1 MNQKKYIKYLLSTI
15 ALFIGFHLFMW
26 VFFTSKIFGLDN
38 KTSVGDLARMSYQVD
53 MIVEKKLQ
61 YTLAKSFLYDKTY
74 KNQKID
80 LITIGDSFSHGGGAG
95 LNPYYQDYLAS
106 KYDINILNINPI
118 DSVHFIETV
127 ALLNNKNFLQKT
139 GTKYVLIQ
147 SVERI
152 LTDRF
157 AKKINLKVDDQN
169 ITISKKVFNNIH
181 LPVTIIST
189 ANYKIPFYTFAYHF
203 KENAQKN
210 IYKLKMKKKL
220 FSLSSNNILIFR
232 DDIRNIPLFTE
243 LNIKQLNTNLNKLAH
258 MLQKQN
264 IKLIFMPTPDKYD
277 LYYKYLSNNKHQKN
291 PFFDLIRPLKK
302 DYIFIDTK
310 KILEP
315 YIDKG
320 TKDIYHI
327 DDTHWS
333 HNASEAIANSQ
344 QFQEIF
350 KK

>member
-1 MNQKKYIKYLLSTI
+1 MNQKIYIKYLIGAI
-15 ALFIGFHLFMW
+15 ALFVAYHLLMW
-26 VFFTSKIFGLDN
+26 IFFTSKIFGLDS
-38 KTSVGDLARMSYQVD
+38 KTSVGDLARMSYQVK
-53 MIVEKKLQ
+53 MIVPKKLQ
-61 YTLAKSFLYDKTY
+61 YTLPKSFIYNKTF

-95 LNPYYQDYLAS
+95 TNPYYQDYLAS
-106 KYDINILNINPI
+106 KYNINILNVNPV
-118 DSVHFIETV
+118 DSVHFIETA
-127 ALLNNKNFLQKT
+127 ALLHNRHFLQKT
-139 GTKYVLIQ
+139 ATKYLLIQ

-157 AKKINLKVDDQN
+157 AKDINLNINDKN
-169 ITISKKVFNNIH
+169 ITISKKVFAIQH
-181 LPVTIIST
+181 LPVQIIST
-189 ANYKIPFYTFAYHF
+189 ANYKIPYYYVAYKF

-210 IYKLKMKKKL
+210 IYKLSMKKHL
-220 FSLSSNNILIFR
+220 FTLNSKNILIFH
-232 DDIRNIPLFTE
+232 DDIKDIPLFTDT
-243 LNIKQLNTNLNKLAH
+243 NVKKINKNLNQLAKF
-258 MLQKQN
+258 LKKDN

-277 LYYKYLSNNKHQKN
+277 LYYDYLANNKHPKN

-315 YIDKG
+315 YLEKG
-320 TKDIYHI
+320 IKDIYHI

-333 HNASEAIANSQ
+333 HKASEAIAKSK
-344 QFQEIF
+344 QFQDIF